1 MNALGEGF
9 TYFWEVLTGVYDEDR
24 AKLIRWLC
32 FFLLFAGIMWA
43 ALNYFRAG
51 RISNLS
57 EAVSSDTTPSASRDS
72 SLIERAAATAE
83 LIGTMR
89 TGGAAIAQ
97 QMSAMNRKPFN
108 IEGYG
113 EDGIGDISGIGTIT
127 VPEPPPAE
135 QQRDNIVVK
144 ALMFQGKN
152 KYAVIDYASHKGLIV
167 RLGKS
172 LPGEAGR
179 VVRITREGVTVRK
192 NSKEETYGLGLKGA
206 ASKDS
211 RPSIDFITTEGI
223 AINTH

>member
-57 EAVSSDTTPSASRDS
+57 EEFSPSDQPSASRDT
-72 SLIERAAATAE
+72 SLIERATAMTE
-83 LIGTMR
+83 MIATMR
-89 TGGAAIAQ
+89 NGGEAIAQ

-108 IEGYG
+108 IEGLG
-113 EDGIGDISGIGTIT
+113 EDGIGDISGSPTIT
-127 VPEPPPAE
+127 VPEQPIDN
-135 QQRDNIVVK
+135 RDNIVVK
-144 ALMFQGKN
+144 GLMFEGKN
-152 KYAVIDYASHKGLIV
+152 KYAVVDYAAHKGLIV
-167 RLGKS
+167 RLGRS
-172 LPGEAGR
+172 LPGDAGR
-179 VVRITREGVTVRK
+179 VVRITREGITVRK
-192 NSKEETYGLGLKGA
+192 NGREEKYGLGQNIA

-211 RPSIDFITTEGI
+211 RPSVDFITTEGI
-223 AINTH
+223 AVNTH

>member
-1 MNALGEGF
+1 MNVLGEGF

-24 AKLIRWLC
+24 AKFIRWLC

-57 EAVSSDTTPSASRDS
+57 ESISSDSTPSASRDS
-72 SLIERAAATAE
+72 SMIEKITATAE
-83 LIGTMR
+83 MIGTMR

-108 IEGYG
+108 IDGYG
-113 EDGIGDISGIGTIT
+113 EDGIGDISGIPTIT
-127 VPEPPPAE
+127 VPEPQAE
-135 QQRDNIVVK
+135 QKGDNIVVK

-152 KYAVIDYASHKGLIV
+152 KYAVVDYASHKGLII

-179 VVRITREGVTVRK
+179 VVRITREGITVRK
-192 NSKEETYGLGLKGA
+192 NGKEEKYGLGLNAA

-211 RPSIDFITTEGI
+211 KPSIDFITTEGI
-223 AINTH
+223 AVNTH

>member
-9 TYFWEVLTGVYDEDR
+9 TYFWEVLTGVYEDDR

-57 EAVSSDTTPSASRDS
+57 EEFSPSDQPSASRDT
-72 SLIERAAATAE
+72 SLIERATAVAE
-83 LIGTMR
+83 MIGTMR

-108 IEGYG
+108 IEGFG
-113 EDGIGDISGIGTIT
+113 EDGIGDISGTPEIT
-127 VPEPPPAE
+127 VPEQQPVE

-144 ALMFQGKN
+144 ALMLSRKD
-152 KYAVIDYASHKGLIV
+152 KYAVIDFASHKGLIV
-167 RLGKS
+167 KLGRS

-179 VVRITREGVTVRK
+179 VVRITREGITVRK
-192 NSKEETYGLGLKGA
+192 NGKEEKYALGQNGA

-211 RPSIDFITTEGI
+211 KPSIDFITTEGI
-223 AINTH
+223 AVNTH